1 MTNRR
6 WASAILGVGLAAVQ
20 AAAGERKGVELP
32 GLTLGQAVQA
42 ALSNHPVLRQAEVDI
57 GAAETRVKRAR
68 SNRLPQI
75 DAGGLAKVGLAG
87 SASLLEPHGLASSPE
102 PEGMAVSGNVLQ
114 DLLDFGRSETESR
127 ARRAEVEYF
136 RQTLLAEERNIAL
149 EVRKAYYE
157 GLRAAGRIQL
167 AQAKVRERALAARRA
182 EALHRAQLE
191 PKLDADSAGV
201 RLVRARLAVTEGEAS
216 LRQAFAALNA
226 AMGEEPTRAYALREP
241 ETTAGVPE
249 PLDALLSEAAANRPE
264 LAAVA
269 ARIRAG
275 EEWVRRAERE
285 RYPRIRAMFSGGWI
299 RFAEL
304 TLSRL
309 LFGGFGIQLP
319 LLMGGRLQANIEET
333 RLGLERTQ
341 AARDDL
347 ERAVGQQV
355 AEAHSRLSAA
365 LAALETAEQGVAAAQ
380 GVARLAEVRAKQG
393 IEARLAWLGALAGLA
408 GAENERDQALYDLG
422 VAQTELDFAVG
433 RSLL

>member
-6 WASAILGVGLAAVQ
+6 WTAAILGVGLAAVQ
-20 AAAGERKGVELP
+20 AAAGERKGVEIP

-149 EVRKAYYE
+149 EVSKAYYE

-167 AQAKVRERALAARRA
+167 AQAKVRERALAARQA
-182 EALHRAQLE
+182 EALHRAQLG
-191 PKLDADSAGV
+191 PKLDADSAAV
-201 RLVRARLAVTEGEAS
+201 RLVRARLAVTEGEAT

-241 ETTAGVPE
+241 ETTAGIPE
-249 PLDALLSEAAANRPE
+249 PLDALLTEAAANRPE

>member
-1 MTNRR
+1 MTSRR
-6 WASAILGVGLAAVQ
+6 WASAILGVGLAAIQ
-20 AAAGERKGVELP
+20 AAAGEREGAELP

-42 ALSNHPVLRQAEVDI
+42 ALANHPVLRQAEADI

-75 DAGGLAKVGLAG
+75 GAGGLAKVGLAG

-136 RQTLLAEERNIAL
+136 RQTLIAQERNIAL
-149 EVRKAYYE
+149 EVSQAYYE
-157 GLRAAGRIQL
+157 GLKATGRIQL
-167 AQAKVRERALAARRA
+167 AQARMRERALAARRA
-182 EALHRAQLE
+182 EALHRAQLGS
-191 PKLDADSAGV
+191 KLDADSAGV

-249 PLDALLSEAAANRPE
+249 PLAALLAEAAANRPE

-269 ARIRAG
+269 ARIQAG

-347 ERAVGQQV
+347 ERAVGKQV
-355 AEAHSRLSAA
+355 AEVHSRLGAA
-365 LAALETAEQGVAAAQ
+365 LAALETAGQGVAAAQ

-422 VAQTELDFAVG
+422 IAQMELDFAVG
-433 RSLL
+433 RSLP

>member
-1 MTNRR
+1 MTNRS

-149 EVRKAYYE
+149 EVSKAYYE

-182 EALHRAQLE
+182 EALHRAQLG

-226 AMGEEPTRAYALREP
+226 AMGEEPTRAYALRKP

-249 PLDALLSEAAANRPE
+249 PLDDLLAEAAANRPE

-365 LAALETAEQGVAAAQ
+365 LAALETAEQGVAAAK

>member
-1 MTNRR
+1 M
-6 WASAILGVGLAAVQ
+6 
-20 AAAGERKGVELP
+20 
-32 GLTLGQAVQA
+32 
-42 ALSNHPVLRQAEVDI
+42 
-57 GAAETRVKRAR
+57 
-68 SNRLPQI
+68 
-75 DAGGLAKVGLAG
+75 
-87 SASLLEPHGLASSPE
+87 
-102 PEGMAVSGNVLQ
+102 
-114 DLLDFGRSETESR
+114 
-127 ARRAEVEYF
+127 
-136 RQTLLAEERNIAL
+136 
-149 EVRKAYYE
+149 
-157 GLRAAGRIQL
+157 
-167 AQAKVRERALAARRA
+167 ALAMRPWAKSRR
-182 EALHRAQLE
+182 
-191 PKLDADSAGV
+191 
-201 RLVRARLAVTEGEAS
+201 
-216 LRQAFAALNA
+216 
-226 AMGEEPTRAYALREP
+226 EPTPLREP
-241 ETTAGVPE
+241 EITASVPE
-249 PLDALLSEAAANRPE
+249 PLDALLAEAVANRPE

-275 EEWVRRAERE
+275 EAWVRRAERE
-285 RYPRIRAMFSGGWI
+285 RYPRIRTMFSGGWI

-433 RSLL
+433 RASY